1 MSDDNDKKAQEEED
15 ALKRRK
21 RVRTLILGTLA
32 ASGAFQLNGW
42 QAQAHGN
49 RSSHSASALRS
60 DLFLPQDYITFRQ
73 QLTAP
78 TAEETLVLSR
88 LSTRMTTLR
97 SSPGMSRSKTSEM
110 RTLQRQIDTIADKLR
125 LRETSRQ
132 TLEFIQQGDMD
143 AAVAVI
149 EGEGDPERVSYEYL
163 WTITDLAYSGSKGN
177 QLTSEPLAALTAL
190 SKRAMQY
197 VDGARTKFPSRD
209 RTDMER
215 AVLVRMAEIYHNIAS
230 YMVPDVG
237 QPTPE
242 GLKLGYEAAQKAHA
256 LRVELDQSTEALI
269 GMWTVANYEALM
281 GNHDKATAL
290 HKEAL
295 AKAQAMNDPVQA
307 AWNTYSLAKLGGV
320 NVRGAAMGK
329 VQSDID
335 DLLSRASPEDPAA
348 ALLRLEIESA
358 RRGA

>member
-1 MSDDNDKKAQEEED
+1 MSEDNDKTAQEEED
-15 ALKRRK
+15 RQKRRK

-49 RSSHSASALRS
+49 RSSHSASALQS
-60 DLFLPQDYITFRQ
+60 NLFLPQDYITFRQ

-97 SSPGMSRSKTSEM
+97 RSPGVTRTKTNEM
-110 RTLQRQIDTIADKLR
+110 RTLQRQLDSIADKLR

-132 TLEFIQQGDMD
+132 TLEFIQQGDID

-149 EGEGDPERVSYEYL
+149 EGEGDPELVTYEYL
-163 WTITDLAYSGSKGN
+163 WTITDLAYMGSKGN
-177 QLTSEPLAALTAL
+177 QLTSEPLVPLTL
-190 SKRAMQY
+190 LCQRAMQY
-197 VDGARTKFPSRD
+197 VDGARSRMSANG
-209 RTDMER
+209 TDMER
-215 AVLVRMAEIYHNIAS
+215 AVLIRMAEIYHNIAS
-230 YMVPDVG
+230 YMVPDIG

-242 GLKLGYEAAQKAHA
+242 GLKLGYEAARKAHA
-256 LRVELDQSTEALI
+256 LRVELNQPTEALI
-269 GMWTVANYEALM
+269 GLWTVANYEALT
-281 GNHDKATAL
+281 GNRDKAIAL

-295 AKAQAMNDPVQA
+295 AKAQAMDNPVQA

-320 NVRGAAMGK
+320 DVRSAAMGR
-329 VQSDID
+329 VQSEID
-335 DLLSRASPEDPAA
+335 GLLSKASTEDPAA

-358 RRGA
+358 RRGG